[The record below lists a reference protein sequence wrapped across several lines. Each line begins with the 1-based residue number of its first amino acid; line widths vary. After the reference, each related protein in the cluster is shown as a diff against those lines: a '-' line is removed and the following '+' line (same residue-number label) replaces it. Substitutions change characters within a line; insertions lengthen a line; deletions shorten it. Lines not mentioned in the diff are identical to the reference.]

1 MKKTILLMIALFSIS
16 FSVDAQWVQ
25 IGADIDGEAA
35 NDQSGFSVSLS
46 SDGSILAIGAIVND
60 GSGIDAGHAR
70 IYENIGGSWT
80 QVGADID
87 GESPDDHSGH
97 VVRLS
102 SDGSRVAISSTRN
115 NGVNGAFSGHV
126 RIYDNIGGT
135 WSQVGDDID
144 GEAPA
149 DESGNGLCLSSDGS
163 IVAIGAWRNSGGF
176 NISGHV
182 RVYQDS
188 SGTWV
193 QIGADIDANA
203 FGIGFGEALSLSSDG
218 HTMAIGARG
227 FSFGR
232 GQVRILEYDNGAWV
246 QVGADIIG
254 EAPSDNSGNS
264 VSLSN
269 DGSIVAIGAFVN
281 DGINGPNSGHVR
293 IYEFD
298 GTAWNQVGAD
308 IDGQAEHDISGFAV
322 SLSSDGS
329 IVAIGAPGNG
339 SGSLSNAGQVRVYEY
354 DGTTWNKVGNDI
366 SGEAEGDQSGYALSL
381 SEDGSIVAIG
391 AYQNDGNGSKSGHV
405 RIYTLGGVGVSELNA
420 FNFNVH
426 PNPTSGQ
433 IHIDLKTAEQNLTL
447 NIYNSF
453 GMLIYTE
460 LLSNVSSFEHSL
472 PETNGLYLVQLVG
485 ENGEIRTLKV
495 VKE

>member
-1 MKKTILLMIALFSIS
+1 MKKTILLMTALFTFS
-16 FSVDAQWVQ
+16 FSVYAQWVQ
-25 IGADIDGEAA
+25 IGGDIDGEAL
-35 NDQSGFSVSLS
+35 DDISGFSVSLS
-46 SDGSILAIGAIVND
+46 SDGSILAVGAMTND
-60 GSGIDAGHAR
+60 GSGIDAGHVR
-70 IYENIGGSWT
+70 IYEDNGGTWT
-80 QVGADID
+80 QVGTDID
-87 GESPDDHSGH
+87 GEDPDDQSGH
-97 VVRLS
+97 AVSLS

-115 NGVNGAFSGHV
+115 NGINGAFSGHV
-126 RIYDNIGGT
+126 RIYENNGGT

-144 GEAPA
+144 GEAFA
-149 DESGNGLCLSSDGS
+149 DESGNGLSLSSDGS

-176 NISGHV
+176 NIGGHV

-193 QIGADIDANA
+193 KIGADIDANA

-218 HTMAIGARG
+218 YTIAIGARG
-227 FSFGR
+227 FSFSK
-232 GQVRILEYDNGAWV
+232 GQVRILEYNSNAWV

-254 EAPSDNSGNS
+254 EDINDNSGSS

-281 DGINGPNSGHVR
+281 DGINGPQSGHVR

-308 IDGQAEHDISGFAV
+308 IDGEASGDLSGFSV

-329 IVAIGAPGNG
+329 IVAIGAPSSDGVG
-339 SGSLSNAGQVRVYEY
+339 IGAGHVRVYEF
-354 DGTTWNKVGNDI
+354 DGTTWNQVGANID
-366 SGEAEGDQSGYALSL
+366 GEAAGDHSGNAISL

-391 AYQNDGNGSKSGHV
+391 AWLNEGNGNRAGHV
-405 RIYTLGGVGVSELNA
+405 RVYTQGVDGISEMDIPNI
-420 FNFNVH
+420 NIH
-426 PNPTSGQ
+426 PNPTTGK
-433 IHIDLKTAEQNLTL
+433 IRIDLKTSEKNLIL

-453 GMLIYTE
+453 GVLIHTE
-460 LLSNVSSFEHSL
+460 QLSNVSSFEHVL
-472 PETNGLYLVQLVG
+472 PETNGLYLVQLVD